1 MTSDTG
7 WKRDQDHLDV
17 WPHRGQVAFA
27 GWGISPVDRRWDGV
41 SMDRTLGAFAILAA
55 QRALDDAG
63 LRPEDVDGLLQCP
76 NNMAGP
82 AGGSA
87 ANWGPDRPYFAPPY
101 DSEDGLTIV
110 TPQWMLSNWKEL
122 SNVQYAPEDVPD
134 IGEGLGM
141 AAQAV
146 ADGKCKVALYIYTAN
161 NLEGRYRRGGEAAA
175 AHARGPGKWTEPW
188 GANVIDMQL
197 YVNVPM
203 VQYTQRYGGTWE
215 GILGPMILNE
225 HRNGLMNEWGYYST
239 NGASGL
245 TQEAYEQSRPITW
258 PGRIWDYD
266 RPVNAVSAFVITS
279 AERARDCRQKPVY
292 ILNHTQGWGGGG
304 RSTQIMID
312 EYEEGMARN
321 ARRVFDG
328 SGLQP
333 EDVDIFNPYDGFSP
347 FLPFALEAFQ
357 WHGLKQG
364 DAKDFVQGD
373 ITVKGPHPLFSGG
386 GNLGNG
392 RTRSAM
398 YIDGIEQLRG
408 TAGPRQVNVRAETAI
423 CGYSPALTCWYI
435 TMSSSPD

>member
-1 MTSDTG
+1 
-7 WKRDQDHLDV
+7 
-17 WPHRGQVAFA
+17 
-27 GWGISPVDRRWDGV
+27 
-41 SMDRTLGAFAILAA
+41 
-55 QRALDDAG
+55 
-63 LRPEDVDGLLQCP
+63 
-76 NNMAGP
+76 
-82 AGGSA
+82 
-87 ANWGPDRPYFAPPY
+87 
-101 DSEDGLTIV
+101 
-110 TPQWMLSNWKEL
+110 
-122 SNVQYAPEDVPD
+122 
-134 IGEGLGM
+134 
-141 AAQAV
+141 
-146 ADGKCKVALYIYTAN
+146 
-161 NLEGRYRRGGEAAA
+161 
-175 AHARGPGKWTEPW
+175 
-188 GANVIDMQL
+188 MQL

-333 EDVDIFNPYDGFSP
+333 EDVDIFNPYDGFTT
-347 FLPFALEAFQ
+347 FTQYYLEALQ
-357 WHGLKQG
+357 WHGVKKG
-364 DAKDFVQGD
+364 EAHDFYKED
-373 ITVKGPHPLFSGG
+373 IRVEGPHPFLSSGG
-386 GNLGNG
+386 NNGSG
-392 RTRSAM
+392 RTRTAIFTDCM
-398 YIDGIEQLRG
+398 EQLQER
-408 TAGPRQVNVRAETAI
+408 AGPRQVQIRHETALA
-423 CGYSPALTCWYI
+423 GGVLPHWSGW
-435 TMSSSPD
+435 TMFGINPD